1 MAPKK
6 GTIPWNKG
14 MKGKQSW
21 HNITGLI
28 RAKKGNT
35 LGFQKGVIP
44 KTAFKKGNRP
54 WNYIDGRS
62 KLRGPDRYGE
72 DWNKIRMQ
80 VYKRDKFVC
89 QGCGSLMRNFKEA
102 FHVHHIVPFLI
113 SRDNSIKNL
122 ITLCKSCHS
131 KEEMRLRKA
140 ALRWATNNAKTAAE
154 ETGKSMTEEEMAK
167 SMEEEQAKA

>member
-80 VYKRDKFVC
+80 VYKRDKF
-89 QGCGSLMRNFKEA
+89 KEA

-122 ITLCKSCHS
+122 ISCHS
-131 KEEMRLRKA
+131 KLYAKEEMRLRKA

-154 ETGKSMTEEEMAK
+154 EIGKSMTESEMIE
-167 SMEEEQAKA
+167 SLEEEQSKA